1 MSLYTL
7 QFKIQFVIWILIWNV
22 GLRSLRTHNWNHYWS
37 GMRGQ
42 SLKQYSTL
50 CHDILIYC
58 CFYETCWTERL
69 LQ

>member
-7 QFKIQFVIWILIWNV
+7 YFKIQFVIWILIWNV
-22 GLRSLRTHNWNHYWS
+22 VLFRLSENHNWDHYCS

-42 SLKQYSTL
+42 SLKHYSTL

-58 CFYETCWTERL
+58 CF
-69 LQ
+69 